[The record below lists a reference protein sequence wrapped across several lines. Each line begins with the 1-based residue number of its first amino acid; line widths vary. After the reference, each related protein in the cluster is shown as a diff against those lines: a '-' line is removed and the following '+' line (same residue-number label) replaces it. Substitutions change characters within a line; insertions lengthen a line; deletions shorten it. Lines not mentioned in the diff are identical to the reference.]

1 MSTTNPPRYRNAEDL
16 SGRQRAERR
25 GGITETEFLATMAR
39 AGFLVVTHDSPFF
52 AFRHSVLGDREVSI
66 RPGETFSRTA
76 DRAIA
81 MVAEMTIVK
90 VQAPIGVRDD
100 LWLIYP
106 RGKPWLVL
114 MPRATVPMVVR
125 AVVDLDLKAYFYARR
140 IGDGRVMIFGGQ
152 APAQSW

>member
-1 MSTTNPPRYRNAEDL
+1 MSATNPPRYRDAEDL

-39 AGFLVVTHDSPFF
+39 AGFLVVTNDSPFYT
-52 AFRHSVLGDREVSI
+52 FRHPVLGGRDVSI
-66 RPGETFSRTA
+66 RPGESFSRMA
-76 DRAIA
+76 DRSIA
-81 MVAEMTIVK
+81 WVADMQIVK
-90 VQAPIGVRDD
+90 VQAPVGGSTRDD

-106 RGKPWLVL
+106 RGKPWHVL

-140 IGDGRVMIFGGQ
+140 IGDGRVMIFGG
-152 APAQSW
+152 